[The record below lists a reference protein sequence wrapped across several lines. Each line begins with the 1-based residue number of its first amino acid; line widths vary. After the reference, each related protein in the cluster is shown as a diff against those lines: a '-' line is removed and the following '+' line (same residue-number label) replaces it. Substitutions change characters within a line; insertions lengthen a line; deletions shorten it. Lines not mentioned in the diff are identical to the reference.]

1 MQMPTAKSAGNTTWW
16 TDPTIPDPA
25 DLPTV
30 RGWRILVRPIPN
42 APKTKGGII
51 IPDATIET
59 MDLIRSVG
67 QVKAVGPM
75 AYTRPDMETS
85 PGAAWEITFCIRVS
99 PAPSSPMVALS
110 SCCSTTTK
118 CWRLS
123 RIPPVSTSRVL
134 TTLQVSSILGT
145 RNAGSQL
152 WKTKKIG

>member
-25 DLPTV
+25 DLPIV

-67 QVKAVGPM
+67 QVKVVGPM
-75 AYTRPDMETS
+75 AYTRGDMGDTPWCQVGDYILYPRYS
-85 PGAAWEITFCIRVS
+85 GAKFAYGGVKFLLLNDDEVLAVIQD
-99 PAPSSPMVALS
+99 PA
-110 SCCSTTTK
+110 
-118 CWRLS
+118 
-123 RIPPVSTSRVL
+123 RI
-134 TTLQVSSILGT
+134 
-145 RNAGSQL
+145 NE
-152 WKTKKIG
+152 

>member
-1 MQMPTAKSAGNTTWW
+1 MPTAKSAGNTTWW

-67 QVKAVGPM
+67 QVKSVGPM
-75 AYTRPDMETS
+75 AY
-85 PGAAWEITFCIRVS
+85 
-99 PAPSSPMVALS
+99 
-110 SCCSTTTK
+110 
-118 CWRLS
+118 S
-123 RIPPVSTSRVL
+123 R
-134 TTLQVSSILGT
+134 
-145 RNAGSQL
+145 
-152 WKTKKIG
+152 

>member
-75 AYTRPDMETS
+75 AYSRTDMGDEPWCS
-85 PGAAWEITFCIRVS
+85 VGDYILYPRYSGAKFSYGGVQFLLLNDDEVLAVIQD
-99 PAPSSPMVALS
+99 PA
-110 SCCSTTTK
+110 
-118 CWRLS
+118 
-123 RIPPVSTSRVL
+123 RI
-134 TTLQVSSILGT
+134 
-145 RNAGSQL
+145 NE
-152 WKTKKIG
+152 